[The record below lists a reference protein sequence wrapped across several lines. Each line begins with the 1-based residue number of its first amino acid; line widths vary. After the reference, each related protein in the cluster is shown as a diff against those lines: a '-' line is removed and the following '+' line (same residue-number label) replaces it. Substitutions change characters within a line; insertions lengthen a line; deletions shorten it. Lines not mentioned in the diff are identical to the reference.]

1 MVACFVYIYV
11 DAMVASANA
20 AGMPRKEKEKMKS
33 LMMTVVAALAC
44 AAFAQ
49 APEGG
54 APREG
59 GRRGGMG
66 PGMMGGPMMDP
77 IVRAVSNPKAAE
89 KLGLTEEQQ
98 AKLKEVNKPNA
109 ASRENQKKVREA
121 TMKQLE
127 LMKAEKIDEAAV
139 MKAIDEV
146 FELRKEMAKEQAK
159 RVIAVKSI
167 LTPEQIAKAHEEMKQ
182 MFEARGDR
190 GPRRGGP
197 NGERGPRRGPKDG
210 DKPAPA
216 PEAE

>member
-1 MVACFVYIYV
+1 MVA
-11 DAMVASANA
+11 AANA

-33 LMMTVVAALAC
+33 LMMTVVAALCCVAM
-44 AAFAQ
+44 ADG
-49 APEGG
+49 PEGG

-66 PGMMGGPMMDP
+66 PGMMGAPMMDP
-77 IVRAVSNPKAAE
+77 ILRAVSNPKSAE
-89 KLGLTEEQQ
+89 KLGLSEEQQ
-98 AKLKEVNKPNA
+98 AKLKEINKGPA
-109 ASRENQKKVREA
+109 AGRENQKKVREA

-197 NGERGPRRGPKDG
+197 DGERGPRRGPKGG
-210 DKPAPA
+210 DKPAP
-216 PEAE
+216 EAE